1 MTSFLSIQSSQYKQF
16 GYDAFQNMSVF
27 QNQLLKDSKKEK
39 VFKDKLHLKH
49 ANQMSRQKNELLRWS
64 EKCVGAVDKVS
75 GSNDIQPK
83 EEKKLFQLFCP
94 QRPLLQVV

>member
-27 QNQLLKDSKKEK
+27 QNQLLKDSKRKSVQK
-39 VFKDKLHLKH
+39 QAPFKTCKSDESSKKG
-49 ANQMSRQKNELLRWS
+49 ELLRWS

-75 GSNDIQPK
+75 GSNDIQP
-83 EEKKLFQLFCP
+83 
-94 QRPLLQVV
+94 

>member
-1 MTSFLSIQSSQYKQF
+1 MTE
-16 GYDAFQNMSVF
+16 F
-27 QNQLLKDSKKEK
+27 QNQLLKDNKQKSIQRQAPFKTCKSDESSKKG
-39 VFKDKLHLKH
+39 
-49 ANQMSRQKNELLRWS
+49 ELLRWS

-75 GSNDIQPK
+75 GSNDIQPS